1 MDDFKKCMNQKCDI
15 GGVHCD
21 CCNPYH
27 GKSKPLL
34 NRIARRKLKQQTS
47 NEIKH
52 LGKQDG
58 TNLQNSTD

>member
-1 MDDFKKCMNQKCDI
+1 MDEFKKCMNQACSI

-21 CCNPYH
+21 CCNPYQ
-27 GKSKPLL
+27 GKNKPKL

-52 LGKQDG
+52 LGEDDE
-58 TNLQNSTD
+58 TYIQN